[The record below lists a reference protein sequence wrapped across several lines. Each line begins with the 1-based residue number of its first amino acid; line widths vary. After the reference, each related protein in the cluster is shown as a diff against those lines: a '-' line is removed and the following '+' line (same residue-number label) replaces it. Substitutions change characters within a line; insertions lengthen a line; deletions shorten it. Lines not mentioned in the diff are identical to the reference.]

1 MLEIRPSPFLKDI
14 DIGEEITYNI
24 DITGELDGNLVSSHT
39 YHVYNGT
46 GVDVTFSM
54 AGGSAESDGV
64 IAFVCNKDFFTKNPI
79 MKFIYWALKVPAV
92 SFGTLMEIVYAHSMN
107 KEIYIIVLSGH
118 EEHPWLQHHAK
129 KVFKSVNELIEYMNC

>member
-64 IAFVCNKDFFTKNPI
+64 IAFGVIGTTAGTYKLTFWVTCLEKLPDTVTPYEFT
-79 MKFIYWALKVPAV
+79 FD
-92 SFGTLMEIVYAHSMN
+92 
-107 KEIYIIVLSGH
+107 
-118 EEHPWLQHHAK
+118 
-129 KVFKSVNELIEYMNC
+129 VFVNVV